1 MKKIVILTGAGM
13 SVESGLKTFRDA
25 DGLWEEYPVQQV
37 ATHEG
42 WLNDPTLV
50 TNFYNMLR
58 KKCWGVKPNEGHKL
72 VAELEKN
79 YDVTVV
85 TQNVDNLHE
94 QAGSSKVIHLHG
106 ELMKVCSSNDPD
118 DPRYQQ
124 LLTPDNC
131 EVTPGTK
138 AGDGSL
144 LRPFIVFF
152 GEAVPM
158 ISAAAEEAQTADI
171 FIIIGTSLNVYP
183 AAGLIHYVR
192 PGVPVYLIDPNPI
205 SAGSNVTQIQK
216 GARYEGADENPRSVK
231 SLLQR
236 DRRRDYSA
244 FSPFSIRAYSPS
256 VVRIRAASCKVLSLR
271 RPTCSSPP

>member
-1 MKKIVILTGAGM
+1 MKKIVVLTGAGM

-58 KKCWGVKPNEGHKL
+58 KKCWNVQPNEGHKL

-94 QAGSSKVIHLHG
+94 QAGSSNVIHLHG
-106 ELMKVCSSNDPD
+106 ELMKVCSSRDVD
-118 DPRYQQ
+118 DPRYIQQ
-124 LLTPDNC
+124 LTPENC
-131 EVTPGTK
+131 EIAPGTK

-144 LRPFIVFF
+144 LRPYIVFF
-152 GEAVPM
+152 GEAVPN
-158 ISAAAEEAQTADI
+158 ISVAADYAQQADI

-183 AAGLIHYVR
+183 AAGLVHYVR
-192 PGVPVYLIDPNPI
+192 PGVPIYLIDPKPV
-205 SAGSNVTQIQK
+205 SAGNNVKQIMK
-216 GARYEGADENPRSVK
+216 GASEGMKDLMK
-231 SLLQR
+231 ILL
-236 DRRRDYSA
+236 
-244 FSPFSIRAYSPS
+244 PE
-256 VVRIRAASCKVLSLR
+256 
-271 RPTCSSPP
+271 